1 MHKKLYFLERS
12 DDLICILR
20 LTVPSLFGMFSY
32 TAEGRL
38 AVYFSI
44 LSSVSEFY

>member
-1 MHKKLYFLERS
+1 MHKKNCFLERS
-12 DDLICILR
+12 DVVWMLR
-20 LTVPSLFGMFSY
+20 LSVPSLFDMFSY

-44 LSSVSEFY
+44 LSKVSEFY